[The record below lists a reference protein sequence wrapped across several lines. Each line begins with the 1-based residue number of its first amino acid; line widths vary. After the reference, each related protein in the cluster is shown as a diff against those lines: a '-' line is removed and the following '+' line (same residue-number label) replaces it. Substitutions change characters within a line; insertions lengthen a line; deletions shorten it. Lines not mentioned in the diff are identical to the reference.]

1 MRVLLG
7 GRRRDYTRE
16 IFIDAIKQFN
26 GRANAIKNVMHHS
39 SWVGY
44 VKIECRHDSNLLL
57 VYQMHLCISFYGKFD
72 WSWYTINCITPEGN
86 FVASWNIIERS
97 WRRSRQAGTS
107 RVRHIWWALGSQLVV
122 SPSGNFLWGL
132 IYPFLGTELTLIFS
146 KVSAFALS
154 ELRIYFHQLSM

>member
-26 GRANAIKNVMHHS
+26 GRANAIKNVMHQS

-57 VYQMHLCISFYGKFD
+57 VYQMHLYKFL
-72 WSWYTINCITPEGN
+72 WEVWLKLVYYKLYTAEGN